1 MDWRGRSVARGYK
14 SEERGN
20 GAGVKVREFKKVRAV
35 FLKGRIFSKNQNCPV
50 SSVPNFR
57 SDNGK
62 EDVRDRLGP

>member
-50 SSVPNFR
+50 PSVPNSEFPIR
-57 SDNGK
+57 QWKGRC
-62 EDVRDRLGP
+62 ER